1 MRIGREQFSDPAA
14 MNSVTGPVAAD
25 IFKTQQWH
33 SSCLNLFC
41 TEDLLH
47 AADVE
52 YPSSSPKMDDLVMLI
67 KQLRRH
73 SGICECCS
81 ELTPELGLRGARR
94 QGGNQASMSQPLCLS
109 VCCSWWA
116 TCWNFASI
124 PSGSP
129 RPWKWSSQ
137 RCWWRSSATSCR
149 RWSPGTLRPFTFT
162 GSDGRHLTRRTLP

>member
-1 MRIGREQFSDPAA
+1 

-25 IFKTQQWH
+25 TFKTQQWQ
-33 SSCLNLFC
+33 SPCSNLFC
-41 TEDLLH
+41 TKDLLR

-52 YPSSSPKMDDLVMLI
+52 HPSSSPKTDDLVTLI

-73 SGICECCS
+73 GGICEMLLWAYS
-81 ELTPELGLRGARR
+81 GVVRTQRGPETGWESGLDVTA
-94 QGGNQASMSQPLCLS
+94 PLS